1 MFLNYTNGSD
11 TVVNTISKALPDGWA
26 VQDHAYFNQRRT
38 IELEAAT
45 PLDVIDACPDIYNV
59 VFRFDNNARVIHIY
73 NPDSEEISGVFLT
86 DELNLKS
93 VNFKGKSSGFATR
106 LYAKGKDSLTFADIN
121 GGKDYVEDFS
131 YSDKVISVYWK
142 DERLERRA
150 VHNSGKP
157 TG

>member
-1 MFLNYTNGSD
+1 MTSSQRDMFLNYANGSD

-45 PLDVIDACPDIYNV
+45 PLDVIDACPDIYN
-59 VFRFDNNARVIHIY
+59 
-73 NPDSEEISGVFLT
+73 PDSEEISGVFLT

-106 LYAKGKDSLTFADIN
+106 LYAKGKDSNLCR
-121 GGKDYVEDFS
+121 Y
-131 YSDKVISVYWK
+131 
-142 DERLERRA
+142 
-150 VHNSGKP
+150 
-157 TG
+157 